1 MPLDGFE
8 KQLCDLIAARRDDL
22 LAQLA
27 SDVAIPTGRGSA
39 QGLDEYRDRF
49 ADRLTA
55 LGARIDRIEGAP
67 RPAWLDPP
75 GTEPATRVP
84 PTLVAHRPGAP
95 GAPRVL
101 IVGHLDTVHD
111 PTGSFMELDV
121 SADGRTAVGPGVVDM
136 KGGLVIAIN
145 ALEVLAEAATVRGTD
160 VGWTLMLTS
169 DEESGSFH
177 SDAALG
183 AEAARHDVGIVL
195 EPALPGGALA
205 LQRSGSGQFMIEVH
219 GRSAHAGREFMRGI
233 SAVVG
238 LAEVIGKLSA
248 LAVPDEGVIVNVG
261 PLQGGRVTNTVPDHA
276 ACWGNVRYPDDA
288 RGAKL
293 ADALDALAT
302 GPGDTLPRVVV
313 HRRWN
318 RPAKPVTDPVR
329 RLADRVRVIAED
341 LGGTLPFSST
351 GGVCDGNILQAAGLP
366 TLDTL
371 GVCGGNLH
379 RTDEYVDVESLVQ
392 RCCLLAVLLW
402 RIATDRREHS
412 GFSE

>member
-1 MPLDGFE
+1 MTLN
-8 KQLCDLIAARRDDL
+8 DLESRVRLLAAARHDDL
-22 LAQLA
+22 YAQLA
-27 SDVAIPTGRGSA
+27 EHVGIPTGHGYA
-39 QGLDEYRDRF
+39 PGLDEYRN
-49 ADRLTA
+49 ALATRLTA
-55 LGARIDRIEGAP
+55 LGARIDLVRGQA

-75 GTEPATRVP
+75 GSPQATPVP
-84 PTLVAHRPGAP
+84 PTLVARSPDVSG
-95 GAPRVL
+95 GRRIL

-111 PTGSFMELDV
+111 PTGSFQELAV

-145 ALEVLAEAATVRGTD
+145 ALEVLAEAATD
-160 VGWTLMLTS
+160 VGWTFMLTS
-169 DEESGSFH
+169 DEETGSFH
-177 SDAALG
+177 SDAALT

-219 GRSAHAGREFMRGI
+219 GRSAHVGREFTRGV
-233 SAVVG
+233 SAVVA

-248 LAVPDEGVIVNVG
+248 LTVPDEGVVVNVG
-261 PLQGGRVTNTVPDHA
+261 PLQGGLVTNTVPDHA

-288 RGAKL
+288 RGARL
-293 ADALDALAT
+293 ADAIDALGT
-302 GPGDTLPRVVV
+302 GHGDTLPRVVV

-318 RPAKPVTDPVR
+318 RPAKPAIDPVR
-329 RLADRVRVIAED
+329 RLADTVRLITED
-341 LGGTLPFSST
+341 LGGTLLFSST

-379 RTDEYVDVESLVQ
+379 RTDEYVDVESLVP
-392 RCCLLAVLLW
+392 RCCLLAAFLW
-402 RIATDRREHS
+402 RIATEGR
-412 GFSE
+412 G

>member
-1 MPLDGFE
+1 MPLDGDE
-8 KQLCDLIAARRDDL
+8 TRLCDLIAARRDDL

-27 SDVAIPTGRGSA
+27 RDVAVPTGWGYTR
-39 QGLDEYRDRF
+39 GLDEFRERF

-55 LGARIDRIEGAP
+55 LGARIDRVQGVP

-75 GTEPATRVP
+75 GTPRATEPP
-84 PTLVAHRPGAP
+84 PTLVARRPGAP
-95 GAPRVL
+95 GAPGVL

-111 PTGSFMELDV
+111 PTGSFQELAV

-145 ALEVLAEAATVRGTD
+145 ALEVLAEAATD
-160 VGWTLMLTS
+160 VGWTFMLTS
-169 DEESGSFH
+169 DEETGSFH
-177 SDAALG
+177 SDAALT

-219 GRSAHAGREFMRGI
+219 GRSAHVGREFTRGV
-233 SAVVG
+233 SAVVA

-248 LAVPDEGVIVNVG
+248 LAVPDEGVVVNVG
-261 PLQGGRVTNTVPDHA
+261 PLEGGRVTNTVPDHA

-288 RGAKL
+288 RGARL
-293 ADALDALAT
+293 ADAIDALGT
-302 GPGDTLPRVVV
+302 GNVDALPRVVV
-313 HRRWN
+313 RRRWN
-318 RPAKPVTDPVR
+318 RPAKPATDPVR
-329 RLADRVRVIAED
+329 RLADRVRSITED
-341 LGGTLPFSST
+341 LGGTLSFSST

-379 RTDEYVDVESLVQ
+379 RTDEYIDVESLVQ

-402 RIATDRREHS
+402 RLAAAGGGRCE
-412 GFSE
+412 